1 MHEAGIAR
9 GIAAALRGRALAGR
23 VVRLR
28 VRGGHHDPGEFEA
41 ALRTHLRI
49 EAPELDAVPIE
60 LVHEAVPRLCVGC
73 GAEFVAPGA
82 DDPCPTC
89 GGASLPLQEHE
100 QVEVELV
107 G

>member
-9 GIAAALRGRALAGR
+9 SIAAALRGQAVDGR
-23 VVRLR
+23 TVRLH

-60 LVHEAVPRLCVGC
+60 LVHAAVPRLCVGC
-73 GAEFVAPGA
+73 GREFAAPGP
-82 DDPCPTC
+82 DDPCPSC